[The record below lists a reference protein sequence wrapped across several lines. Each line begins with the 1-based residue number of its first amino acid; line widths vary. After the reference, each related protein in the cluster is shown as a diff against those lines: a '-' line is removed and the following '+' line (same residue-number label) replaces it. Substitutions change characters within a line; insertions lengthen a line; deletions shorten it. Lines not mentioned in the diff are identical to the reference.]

1 MTCCTK
7 WNKMADLLEL
17 NQENDLDIPSNCAI
31 LIAEMENKAMNDA
44 YNNLTNRQKVYIDA
58 IREHAEDIGLDITK
72 SEFSRAELRQVSM
85 KMKGKVWIPNWIT
98 HDPSRRVSR
107 GVFNIPEVNPSPT
120 SSDAMVNAPATTDD
134 SVTMSVSNMEAERI
148 ADTILLGS

>member
-1 MTCCTK
+1 MNCCTK

-17 NQENDLDIPSNCAI
+17 NQENDLDIPNNCAI

-58 IREHAEDIGLDITK
+58 IREHAEDIGLDTNK

-98 HDPSRRVSR
+98 HDPSRRVNR

-134 SVTMSVSNMEAERI
+134 SVTMSVSSMEAERI

>member
-1 MTCCTK
+1 
-7 WNKMADLLEL
+7 MADLLEL

-58 IREHAEDIGLDITK
+58 IREHAEDIGLDINK

-85 KMKGKVWIPNWIT
+85 KMKGMSMRFLIYQLQIHIQVIMCIVKMILIIKRKIIKISTSPFLKKALILKSHT
-98 HDPSRRVSR
+98 HLH
-107 GVFNIPEVNPSPT
+107 I
-120 SSDAMVNAPATTDD
+120 
-134 SVTMSVSNMEAERI
+134 
-148 ADTILLGS
+148 